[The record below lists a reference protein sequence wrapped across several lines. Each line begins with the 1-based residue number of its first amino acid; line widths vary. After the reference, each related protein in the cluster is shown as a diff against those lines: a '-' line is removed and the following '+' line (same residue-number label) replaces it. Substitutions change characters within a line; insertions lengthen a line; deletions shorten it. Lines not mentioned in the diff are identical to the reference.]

1 MGLPDCLTRWMTS
14 FLCERQQ
21 HVKLGNISSGWRK
34 VGAGVPQGTL
44 TGPSLRTV
52 CPIVKYVDDST
63 IWEVCN
69 RDGSDSVLQ
78 TAADQA
84 SQWTDENN
92 MILNTDKTKIMEIYF
107 GKKPLNTQPV
117 TVNGTPIECVN
128 VFKLLGIM
136 INSNLSWHNHV
147 DYICSKAST
156 WIYFLILL
164 KRAGISPTDI
174 VQVYCSIV
182 RSALS
187 FLFACVLPG
196 APGSRALL

>member
-21 HVKLGNISSGWRK
+21 RVKLGNISSGWRT

-44 TGPSLRTV
+44 TGPIAFLLHINSLRTV
-52 CPIVKYVDDST
+52 CPLVKYVDGST

-107 GKKPLNTQPV
+107 GEKPLNTQPV

-136 INSNLSWHNHV
+136 INSNLSF
-147 DYICSKAST
+147 T
-156 WIYFLILL
+156 
-164 KRAGISPTDI
+164 
-174 VQVYCSIV
+174 
-182 RSALS
+182 SALKHQQGYIS
-187 FLFACVLPG
+187 
-196 APGSRALL
+196 